1 MTASRPATLS
11 CPNCGSARFSPSG
24 QVVTLDGTLHDWEVQ
39 GQLTFPQAVW
49 DDYAQVLKDDLVLHR
64 CDDCTFRQFVPP
76 LAGTNAFYRA
86 ITSGETAYYTQDRW
100 EFRQAI
106 ATLKRAGSHSV
117 LDAGCGAGAF
127 LQQLKAAGVSD
138 VTGYDFNSDTP
149 RVLAEKGIAALSS
162 LAEDGERTFDAV
174 TCFQVLEHLDDP
186 WSFGQALRQRVK
198 PGGVVIL
205 TTPDADGPIRHFTAS
220 VTDLPPHHVARWN
233 GASMRAFAEKLGF
246 IHVRTRREPLPSYV
260 WRYYLPVMIRKSGLP
275 EIVKAN
281 LLAHDRVLRFLGWLE
296 RLGVRE
302 LPPLPGH
309 TLYGEF
315 RAP

>member
-1 MTASRPATLS
+1 
-11 CPNCGSARFSPSG
+11 
-24 QVVTLDGTLHDWEVQ
+24 VQ
-39 GQLTFPQAVW
+39 GQLTFPRSVW
-49 DDYAQVLKDDLVLHR
+49 DDYREALGTELVLHR
-64 CDDCTFRQFVPP
+64 CESCTFRQFVPP
-76 LAGTNAFYRA
+76 FAGTDSFYRA
-86 ITSGETAYYTQDRW
+86 ITGGETAYYTQDRW

-106 ATLKRAGSHSV
+106 SALAKAGSRRV

-127 LQQLKAAGVSD
+127 LEQLKSAGVSD
-138 VTGYDFNSDTP
+138 VTGYDFNTETP
-149 RVLAEKGIAALSS
+149 HLLAAKGIAALES
-162 LAEDGERTFDAV
+162 LTDLTDGQKFDAV

-186 WSFGQALRQRVK
+186 WTFGEALRMRVK
-198 PGGVVIL
+198 AGGLVIL
-205 TTPDADGPIRHFTAS
+205 TTPDADGPIRHFTTS

-233 GASMRAFAEKLGF
+233 ERSMRVFAERLGLR
-246 IHVRTRREPLPSYV
+246 HVRTRREPLPSYV

-281 LLAHDRVLRFLGWLE
+281 LLAQDRVIRFLAWLE